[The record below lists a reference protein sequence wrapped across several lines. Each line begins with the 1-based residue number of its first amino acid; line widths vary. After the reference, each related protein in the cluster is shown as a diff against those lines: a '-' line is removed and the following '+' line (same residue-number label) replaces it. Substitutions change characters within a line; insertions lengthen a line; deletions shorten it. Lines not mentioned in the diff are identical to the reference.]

1 MSTRSKKTNQHQIFR
16 NVSNVLRAVG
26 LKATMD
32 GNILTVSPYD
42 KSRIFDLSNPDER
55 QQWRRFFFI
64 MKGRAER
71 KRAAKA
77 RKRQP
82 MSDLELFRQAGL
94 I

>member
-1 MSTRSKKTNQHQIFR
+1 MSTRSKKTNQHRIFR
-16 NVSNVLRAVG
+16 NVSNVLRVVG

-32 GNILTVSPYD
+32 GNILTVSPYG
-42 KSRIFDLSNPDER
+42 KSRIFDHEG

-71 KRAAKA
+71 KRAAEA
-77 RKRQP
+77 RKRRP
-82 MSDLELFRQAGL
+82 MSDLDFFRHGGL